1 MYLLKVRKRFLLA
14 HTFFSLMVGVGGA
27 ALFHA
32 FFPQWYFSA
41 YPLIPVFFYLFG
53 CFYIFM
59 FEFVYRRM
67 PDKMIIVYLIAKFL
81 KMMLSIQQKNLV
93 MRK

>member
-32 FFPQWYFSA
+32 FPHSGISA
-41 YPLIPVFFYLFG
+41 PI
-53 CFYIFM
+53 
-59 FEFVYRRM
+59 R
-67 PDKMIIVYLIAKFL
+67 
-81 KMMLSIQQKNLV
+81 
-93 MRK
+93 

>member
-32 FFPQWYFSA
+32 FSPQWYFSA

-53 CFYIFM
+53 CFYIFC
-59 FEFVYRRM
+59 
-67 PDKMIIVYLIAKFL
+67 
-81 KMMLSIQQKNLV
+81 LSLSTGGCPT
-93 MRK
+93 R